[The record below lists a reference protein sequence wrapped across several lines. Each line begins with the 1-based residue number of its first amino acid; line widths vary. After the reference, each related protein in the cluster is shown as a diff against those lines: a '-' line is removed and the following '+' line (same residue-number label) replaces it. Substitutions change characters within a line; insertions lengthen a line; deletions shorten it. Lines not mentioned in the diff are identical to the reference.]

1 MLVFVIYEEVWYCYL
16 FFCKIGDVRD
26 NRIVYIL
33 LVLLNFLL
41 ERNKISLRNSRPPL
55 RILCS
60 LCIVVLHYSYI
71 GKRLTSSIKRSE
83 IFHDRVRVSWN
94 MKINNIPEK
103 YMSKVDSV
111 WPCRDKYFSIIH
123 FFYIKNTLWGV
134 HNVS

>member
-1 MLVFVIYEEVWYCYL
+1 MIYFKISKDLYISRNRLFHLSVLSKSTVFMRTAITNYDQDILNMVTYSSIIGTIVVRVWCWYLLFIRGCDAVIY

-60 LCIVVLHYSYI
+60 LCRVVFTLQWYYN
-71 GKRLTSSIKRSE
+71 SS
-83 IFHDRVRVSWN
+83 N
-94 MKINNIPEK
+94 
-103 YMSKVDSV
+103 
-111 WPCRDKYFSIIH
+111 
-123 FFYIKNTLWGV
+123 
-134 HNVS
+134 